1 MKWQNTEAAY
11 ASIRF
16 PNGGGFAVGPVEM
29 DRAGRIL
36 FRMLTPNGKGMC
48 SYARIV
54 LEGVRTGDGA
64 EAMRNIFISGLAS
77 DPKATVGVAATLDE
91 ALAMT

>member
-1 MKWQNTEAAY
+1 MKWQNAEAAY

-16 PNGGGFAVGPVEM
+16 PNGGAFAVGPVEM

-48 SYARIV
+48 SHTRVI
-54 LEGVRTGDGA
+54 LEGAGA
-64 EAMRNIFISGLAS
+64 ETMRKVFIAGLAS
-77 DPKATVGVAATLDE
+77 DPEATIGVAETLDD